1 MCCCSFPRDP
11 SCHYIFF
18 FSHPSY
24 SLLLISFNVFPK
36 ILAGF
41 QAAVSTAT
49 NSNASGNPST
59 TSSGSTSWGGL
70 DPSQVVVAENTAY
83 HPPVARE
90 QAFFGWCDVSL
101 LDPLRRVAHRREAA
115 ATRKARKQGAKQARL
130 EAKQLAKEA
139 KARSKAKR
147 KAAEAARRSLAFD
160 DEDQGEEGDEFLK
173 ETSSS
178 PPLQP
183 SQHWWRR
190 SLGLGPS
197 HDEMAARGTGGGS
210 GDEDSTS
217 DDSEGASSSKQK
229 KRGRKDTSSKKGL
242 KSSAA
247 AQSREDDSEDSDDSD
262 QEGGL
267 RSGKSKASPWDALKW
282 YPILDPSGRQ
292 VGEAYV
298 GVRFDLSAV
307 NNNTTTNNGPGGGRD
322 GGLQSLTAV
331 EQLLFA
337 MYDVDEDG
345 LLSPQEF
352 TTLVHDLRQVH
363 GDIDA
368 LAGRRSNPG
377 CLGRVIGLPDTDLMT
392 YVKSNHTLSPLVLGH
407 VAADHWSVGV
417 GGVEI
422 TRLGHLLVLALTLV
436 YSFTVNA
443 LVEVAFWHIESE
455 AFHDSGIEPTVVVFV
470 KTLVDVV
477 GSSFLKEMLFFSNL
491 HHLHPALRVALNLV
505 LILLVFATSLYLLFA
520 TQITDEQLQGVWDSF
535 VAVWFLAR
543 ITEIFHL
550 GTLWAIKVSYGSS
563 VGCSLL

>member
-1 MCCCSFPRDP
+1 M
-11 SCHYIFF
+11 
-18 FSHPSY
+18 
-24 SLLLISFNVFPK
+24 
-36 ILAGF
+36 
-41 QAAVSTAT
+41 
-49 NSNASGNPST
+49 
-59 TSSGSTSWGGL
+59 
-70 DPSQVVVAENTAY
+70 VVAETAPN
-83 HPPVARE
+83 PPVARE

-115 ATRKARKQGAKQARL
+115 ATRKARKLGAKQARI

-139 KARSKAKR
+139 KARHKAKR

-160 DEDQGEEGDEFLK
+160 EEEEEEEGHEFLK
-173 ETSSS
+173 ESS
-178 PPLQP
+178 PPVQP

-190 SLGLGPS
+190 ALGLGPS
-197 HDEMAARGTGGGS
+197 SHEEMAAQGAGH
-210 GDEDSTS
+210 
-217 DDSEGASSSKQK
+217 DDSSSDESEGGSSSKPKGGSAK
-229 KRGRKDTSSKKGL
+229 KRGRKEKSSNNSRRSSRTAQSSK
-242 KSSAA
+242 
-247 AQSREDDSEDSDDSD
+247 QEDSVSEEEGDSDDSEQD
-262 QEGGL
+262 DGGL

-307 NNNTTTNNGPGGGRD
+307 NNSNNNTNGAGGGRD

>member
-1 MCCCSFPRDP
+1 M
-11 SCHYIFF
+11 
-18 FSHPSY
+18 
-24 SLLLISFNVFPK
+24 
-36 ILAGF
+36 
-41 QAAVSTAT
+41 
-49 NSNASGNPST
+49 SNASGNQST
-59 TSSGSTSWGGL
+59 TTSGSTSWGGF
-70 DPSQVVVAENTAY
+70 DPSKVVVAETAPN
-83 HPPVARE
+83 PPVARE

-115 ATRKARKQGAKQARL
+115 ATRKARKLGAKQARI

-139 KARSKAKR
+139 KTRHKAKR

-160 DEDQGEEGDEFLK
+160 DEDQEEEEEGREFLK
-173 ETSSS
+173 ASS
-178 PPLQP
+178 PPVQP

-197 HDEMAARGTGGGS
+197 CHEEVAAQGAVDDGSSSDESEGGS
-210 GDEDSTS
+210 STKQKGGS
-217 DDSEGASSSKQK
+217 VSSAK
-229 KRGRKDTSSKKGL
+229 KRGHKE
-242 KSSAA
+242 KSSNNSRRSSRT
-247 AQSREDDSEDSDDSD
+247 AQSKHEDNDSEEEDSDDSE

-307 NNNTTTNNGPGGGRD
+307 NNNTNNNGAGGGRD

-443 LVEVAFWHIESE
+443 LVEVAFWHVESE

-470 KTLVDVV
+470 KTLVDVI

-491 HHLHPALRVALNLV
+491 HHLHPALRGALNLV